1 MPQMSL
7 MLAEAWWMIALAVFF
22 LGVQLSLGRGSQR
35 DLNEATMLPF
45 ADDPEVARRVE
56 RDTGRSTRGC
66 TCPGTCSGSCEH
78 QGQQE
83 F

>member
-1 MPQMSL
+1 MP
-7 MLAEAWWMIALAVFF
+7 AEAWWMMAVAVFF

-35 DLNEATMLPF
+35 DLDEATMLPF

-56 RDTGRSTRGC
+56 RDTGRSTCGC
-66 TCPGTCSGSCEH
+66 ACPGRCDGRCAYL
-78 QGQQE
+78 GQRE

>member
-1 MPQMSL
+1 

-56 RDTGRSTRGC
+56 RDTGRSIRGC
-66 TCPGTCSGSCEH
+66 ACPGTCCGSCEH

>member
-1 MPQMSL
+1 MP
-7 MLAEAWWMIALAVFF
+7 AEAWWMIAVMVFF

-35 DLNEATMLPF
+35 DLDEATMLPF

-66 TCPGTCSGSCEH
+66 ASAASRSNRRTRSMSLS
-78 QGQQE
+78 
-83 F
+83 

>member
-1 MPQMSL
+1 MP
-7 MLAEAWWMIALAVFF
+7 AEAWWMMAVAVFF

-35 DLNEATMLPF
+35 DLDEATMLPF

-66 TCPGTCSGSCEH
+66 ACPGRCDGRCAYL
-78 QGQQE
+78 GQRD